1 MQEEK
6 IIGIIDHHVGYA
18 EYWKDK
24 LKEKAQIKF
33 IGSVA
38 TIIVELY
45 EKESLL
51 EQISR
56 DLAILLMSAI
66 LDNTLNLKAK
76 ITTKRDIS
84 AYKKLEKI
92 INDETYPEK
101 YFQEC
106 QLEINHNLK
115 KQ

>member
-1 MQEEK
+1 
-6 IIGIIDHHVGYA
+6 
-18 EYWKDK
+18 
-24 LKEKAQIKF
+24 
-33 IGSVA
+33 
-38 TIIVELY
+38 
-45 EKESLL
+45 
-51 EQISR
+51 
-56 DLAILLMSAI
+56 MSAI

-92 INDETYPEK
+92 ISDETYPEK

-106 QLEINHNLK
+106 QLEINPNLQ